1 MTAKTFRG
9 SVNFMADSTS
19 SPDPVP
25 PDLPDEAI
33 PDAPFTPEEL
43 RAVAQD
49 VSALYPPPRL
59 GTELVL
65 LEVNPHRAHAYW
77 NVDVEDYQAAVASA
91 GSATPPMILRLHDVT
106 GLAFDGGNAH
116 SYFDLQV
123 QGLQGHWYVDL
134 WQAGRAYV
142 AELGLRREDGGLV
155 LLARSNP
162 VATPAASESPRYETT
177 AVALHPE
184 GPRLTDLS
192 ADPNLNPETMD
203 VETGAEVALNPPPLH
218 VVAPV
223 PDAAYGAPDAGPETR
238 PVTAAFAPSLARE
251 FPLSPS
257 VAKPEASTAGRQ
269 EPAALQSESAERTDW
284 PSAKELARHVPD
296 TSGAAPSMPE
306 SAAPSPSS
314 PAPVPPPPPPASLP
328 LEHYVTLSS
337 FEHGSPQVALEVN
350 VELHVYGRAKPGTQ
364 VSFYGQPVAL
374 RPDGSFSLRKP
385 LPHGAVVLPLL
396 AVDPPQPPK

>member
-1 MTAKTFRG
+1 
-9 SVNFMADSTS
+9 MAEPTST
-19 SPDPVP
+19 PEPTP
-25 PDLPDEAI
+25 PDLPNEAI

-43 RAVAQD
+43 RSVAQD

-77 NVDVEDYQAAVASA
+77 NVDVEDYQAAVAST
-91 GSATPPMILRLHDVT
+91 GSATPPMMLRLHDVT
-106 GLAFDGGNAH
+106 GIEFDGSNAH

-142 AELGLRREDGGLV
+142 AELGLRREDGGLM

-184 GPRLTDLS
+184 GPRPTDLS

-203 VETGAEVALNPPPLH
+203 VETGAEVGLNPPPLH

-223 PDAAYGAPDAGPETR
+223 PDAAYGAPDAGVETR
-238 PVTAAFAPSLARE
+238 PATAAFAPSAARE
-251 FPLSPS
+251 FPMPPLA
-257 VAKPEASTAGRQ
+257 AKPEAPAVGRQ
-269 EPAALQSESAERTDW
+269 GPAALQPDSAERTDW
-284 PSAKELARHVPD
+284 PSAEELARHVPD
-296 TSGAAPSMPE
+296 TSGSVPEMPAPAANAPAVHAEAPPSH
-306 SAAPSPSS
+306 AS
-314 PAPVPPPPPPASLP
+314 PAPVPPAPPASLP
-328 LEHYVTLSS
+328 LENYVTLSS
-337 FEHGSPQVALEVN
+337 YEHGNPQVALEVN